1 MRHAS
6 FHEEDD
12 DEDDDV
18 DYDDDESKLL
28 EYTIQSICCVGH
40 TAWAPKARGPFVGL
54 SGGRTD

>member
-18 DYDDDESKLL
+18 DYDDDD
-28 EYTIQSICCVGH
+28 IQTPRIRDSSFCCSV
-40 TAWAPKARGPFVGL
+40 TK
-54 SGGRTD
+54 